1 MKKKQKRYVVFIPVG
16 GFYCYKTYFTTLKEV
31 LETYGFKRK
40 EISDWWKE
48 RER

>member
-16 GFYCYKTYFTTLKEV
+16 GFYANNTYCTTLKEV
-31 LETYGFKRK
+31 LGIFGYKRK

-48 RER
+48 K